1 MCYKTARGIV
11 PPRAQSLIITCVS
24 NEPGREMGSSHLQ
37 TFITVSVYNSG
48 DALCRVGA
56 VGVGG
61 LRKHMSL
68 IFKLL

>member
-37 TFITVSVYNSG
+37 TFITMRIYNS
-48 DALCRVGA
+48 
-56 VGVGG
+56 
-61 LRKHMSL
+61 
-68 IFKLL
+68 